1 MNEAE
6 LVIRRVVDEVREE
19 ILGHVLLILIGNC
32 KDFGSYS
39 EMVSHWR
46 EGFWLENEID

>member
-39 EMVSHWR
+39 EMAPTLRW
-46 EGFWLENEID
+46 